1 MKEASKRY
9 LYNIL
14 GCFIML
20 LDIASIIIFCLEYL
34 GVNCPDNLKEKL
46 SLYIQKHDLNGDD
59 YNLSFVFPGFSEKSD
74 YIHTSLTIIILFIA
88 LVYIILV
95 IICYILLMVSSYSN
109 NKIFLITI
117 SIILLIPQIFISV
130 LSEYF
135 VFFYKNNLPDKT
147 FEDFGELGPDIREAY
162 DKYLDKMFIMK
173 ICSIYFSVSSIFSI
187 ISMFI
192 IIHYSRK
199 KKNDD
204 NYNLLQSVNQFN
216 GNENSSLT
224 PNKEQREKAE
234 EIKDFDDSS
243 GNRNN
248 NNF

>member
-1 MKEASKRY
+1 MKEAFKRY

-34 GVNCPDNLKEKL
+34 GINCPDNLKDKL
-46 SLYIQKHDLNGDD
+46 SLYIQKHDLSGDD

-74 YIHTSLTIIILFIA
+74 YFHQSLTIIILFIA
-88 LVYIILV
+88 LIYIILV
-95 IICYILLMVSSYSN
+95 IICYIILMVSSYSR
-109 NKIFLITI
+109 NKIFFIVI
-117 SIILLIPQIFISV
+117 SIMLLIPQILISL
-130 LSEYF
+130 LSIYF
-135 VFFYKNNLPDKT
+135 VFFYKNKLPDKT
-147 FEDFGELGPDIREAY
+147 FEDFGELVSDINEAY
-162 DKYLDKMFIMK
+162 NKYLDKMFIMK
-173 ICSIYFSVSSIFSI
+173 ICSLYSSASSLFSI

-234 EIKDFDDSS
+234 EVKDFDDSS
-243 GNRNN
+243 GRGNN
-248 NNF
+248 N

>member
-1 MKEASKRY
+1 MKESYKSY
-9 LYNIL
+9 LLNIL

-20 LDIASIIIFCLEYL
+20 LDIASTIIFCIEYL
-34 GVNCPDNLKEKL
+34 GINCPDNLKEKL
-46 SLYIQKHDLNGDD
+46 CLYIQKHDLNGDD

-74 YIHTSLTIIILFIA
+74 YFHQSLTIIILFIA
-88 LVYIILV
+88 LIYIILV
-95 IICYILLMVSSYSN
+95 IICYIILMVSLYSR
-109 NKIFLITI
+109 NKIFFIVI

-130 LSEYF
+130 LSVYF
-135 VFFYKNNLPDKT
+135 VFFYKNKLPDKT
-147 FEDFGELGPDIREAY
+147 FEDFGELVPEIREAY

-199 KKNDD
+199 KKNGD

-243 GNRNN
+243 GRGNN

>member
-1 MKEASKRY
+1 MKESYKRY

-34 GVNCPDNLKEKL
+34 GINCPDNLKEKL
-46 SLYIQKHDLNGDD
+46 SLYIQKHDLNADD

-74 YIHTSLTIIILFIA
+74 YFHQSLTIIILFIA

-95 IICYILLMVSSYSN
+95 IICYILLMVSSYSQ
-109 NKIFLITI
+109 NKIFLIVI
-117 SIILLIPQIFISV
+117 SIILFIPQILISL
-130 LSEYF
+130 LSLYF
-135 VFFYKNNLPDKT
+135 VFFYKNKLPDKT
-147 FEDFGELGPDIREAY
+147 FEDFGELVPDIRKAY
-162 DKYLDKMFIMK
+162 DNYLDKILIMK

-199 KKNDD
+199 KK
-204 NYNLLQSVNQFN
+204 
-216 GNENSSLT
+216 E
-224 PNKEQREKAE
+224 
-234 EIKDFDDSS
+234 
-243 GNRNN
+243 
-248 NNF
+248 

>member
-1 MKEASKRY
+1 
-9 LYNIL
+9 
-14 GCFIML
+14 
-20 LDIASIIIFCLEYL
+20 
-34 GVNCPDNLKEKL
+34 
-46 SLYIQKHDLNGDD
+46 
-59 YNLSFVFPGFSEKSD
+59 
-74 YIHTSLTIIILFIA
+74 
-88 LVYIILV
+88 
-95 IICYILLMVSSYSN
+95 MVSSYSQ
-109 NKIFLITI
+109 NKIFFIFI

-130 LSEYF
+130 LSVYF

-162 DKYLDKMFIMK
+162 DKYLDKMFVMK
-173 ICSIYFSVSSIFSI
+173 ICSIYFSVSSLFSI

-199 KKNDD
+199 KKSDD
-204 NYNLLQSVNQFN
+204 DYNLLQSVNQFN

-234 EIKDFDDSS
+234 EIKDFDDSY
-243 GNRNN
+243 GNKNN

>member
-1 MKEASKRY
+1 
-9 LYNIL
+9 
-14 GCFIML
+14 ML

-34 GVNCPDNLKEKL
+34 GINCPDNLKDKL
-46 SLYIQKHDLNGDD
+46 SLYIKKHDLSGDD
-59 YNLSFVFPGFSEKSD
+59 YNLSFVFPGFSEKSN

-95 IICYILLMVSSYSN
+95 IICYIILMVSSYSR
-109 NKIFLITI
+109 NKIFFIVI
-117 SIILLIPQIFISV
+117 SIMLLIPQILISL
-130 LSEYF
+130 LSIYF
-135 VFFYKNNLPDKT
+135 VFFYKNKLPDKT
-147 FEDFGELGPDIREAY
+147 FEDFGELVSDINEAY
-162 DKYLDKMFIMK
+162 NKYLDKMIIMK
-173 ICSIYFSVSSIFSI
+173 ICSLYSSASSLFSI

-224 PNKEQREKAE
+224 PNKEQREKAKE
-234 EIKDFDDSS
+234 VKDFDDSS
-243 GNRNN
+243 GRENN
-248 NNF
+248 N

>member
-1 MKEASKRY
+1 
-9 LYNIL
+9 
-14 GCFIML
+14 ML
-20 LDIASIIIFCLEYL
+20 LDIASIIIFCSEYL
-34 GVNCPDNLKEKL
+34 GINCPDNLKEKL
-46 SLYIQKHDLNGDD
+46 SLYIQKHDLNEDD
-59 YNLSFVFPGFSEKSD
+59 YNLSFVFPGFSENSD

-95 IICYILLMVSSYSN
+95 IICYILLMVSSYSH
-109 NKIFLITI
+109 NKIFLIAI
-117 SIILLIPQIFISV
+117 SIILFIPQIIIALLSV
-130 LSEYF
+130 YF
-135 VFFYKNNLPDKT
+135 EFFYKNKLPDKT
-147 FEDFGELGPDIREAY
+147 FDDFGELVSDINEAY

-199 KKNDD
+199 KKNDED
-204 NYNLLQSVNQFN
+204 YNLLQSVNQFN

-234 EIKDFDDSS
+234 EIKDFDDNSES
-243 GNRNN
+243 RNN

>member
-1 MKEASKRY
+1 
-9 LYNIL
+9 
-14 GCFIML
+14 ML
-20 LDIASIIIFCLEYL
+20 LDIASIIIFCSEYL
-34 GVNCPDNLKEKL
+34 GINCPDNLKEKL
-46 SLYIQKHDLNGDD
+46 SLYIQKHDLNEDD
-59 YNLSFVFPGFSEKSD
+59 YNLSFVFPGFSENSD

-95 IICYILLMVSSYSN
+95 IICYILLMVSSYSH
-109 NKIFLITI
+109 NKIFLIAI
-117 SIILLIPQIFISV
+117 SIILFIPQIIIALLSV
-130 LSEYF
+130 YF
-135 VFFYKNNLPDKT
+135 EFFYKNKLPDKT
-147 FEDFGELGPDIREAY
+147 FDDFGELVSDINEAY

-199 KKNDD
+199 KKNDED
-204 NYNLLQSVNQFN
+204 YNLLQSVNQFN

-234 EIKDFDDSS
+234 EIKDFNDSNGS
-243 GNRNN
+243 RNN

>member
-1 MKEASKRY
+1 MKEAFKRY

-34 GVNCPDNLKEKL
+34 GINCPDNLKDKL
-46 SLYIQKHDLNGDD
+46 SLYIQKHDLSGDD

-74 YIHTSLTIIILFIA
+74 YFHQSLTIIILFIA
-88 LVYIILV
+88 LIYIILV
-95 IICYILLMVSSYSN
+95 IICYIILMVSSYSR
-109 NKIFLITI
+109 NKIFFIVI
-117 SIILLIPQIFISV
+117 SIMLLIPQILISL
-130 LSEYF
+130 LSIYF
-135 VFFYKNNLPDKT
+135 VFFYKNKLPDKT
-147 FEDFGELGPDIREAY
+147 FEDFGELVSDINEAY
-162 DKYLDKMFIMK
+162 NKYLDKMFIMK
-173 ICSIYFSVSSIFSI
+173 ICSLYSSASSLFSI

-234 EIKDFDDSS
+234 EIKDFDDSY
-243 GNRNN
+243 GNKNN

>member
-1 MKEASKRY
+1 MKKACKKY
-9 LYNIL
+9 LFNIL

-34 GVNCPDNLKEKL
+34 GINCPDNLKDKL
-46 SLYIQKHDLNGDD
+46 SLYIQKHDLSGDD
-59 YNLSFVFPGFSEKSD
+59 YNLFFVFPGFSEKSD
-74 YIHTSLTIIILFIA
+74 YFHQSLTIIILFIA

-95 IICYILLMVSSYSN
+95 IICYILLMVSSYSQ
-109 NKIFLITI
+109 NKIFLIVI

-130 LSEYF
+130 LSVYF

-162 DKYLDKMFIMK
+162 DKYLDKMFVMK
-173 ICSIYFSVSSIFSI
+173 ICSIYFSVSSLFSI

-199 KKNDD
+199 KKSDD
-204 NYNLLQSVNQFN
+204 DYNLLQSVNQFN

-224 PNKEQREKAE
+224 PNKEHREKAE
-234 EIKDFDDSS
+234 EIKDFDDSY
-243 GNRNN
+243 GNKNN

>member
-1 MKEASKRY
+1 MKEACKRY

-14 GCFIML
+14 CCFIML

-34 GVNCPDNLKEKL
+34 GINCPDNLKDKL
-46 SLYIQKHDLNGDD
+46 SLYIQKHDLSGDD

-74 YIHTSLTIIILFIA
+74 YFHQSLTIIILFIA
-88 LVYIILV
+88 PIYIILV
-95 IICYILLMVSSYSN
+95 IICYIILMVSSYSR
-109 NKIFLITI
+109 NKIFFIVI
-117 SIILLIPQIFISV
+117 SIMLLIPQILISL
-130 LSEYF
+130 LSIYF
-135 VFFYKNNLPDKT
+135 VFFYKNKLPDKT
-147 FEDFGELGPDIREAY
+147 FEDFGELVSDINEAY
-162 DKYLDKMFIMK
+162 NKYLDKMFIMK
-173 ICSIYFSVSSIFSI
+173 ICSLYSSASSLFSI
-187 ISMFI
+187 ISRFI

-243 GNRNN
+243 GRGNN
-248 NNF
+248 N

>member
-1 MKEASKRY
+1 MNESYKSY
-9 LYNIL
+9 LLNIL

-20 LDIASIIIFCLEYL
+20 LDIASIIIFCIEYL
-34 GVNCPDNLKEKL
+34 GINCPDNLKEKL

-95 IICYILLMVSSYSN
+95 IICYILLMVSSYSQ

-162 DKYLDKMFIMK
+162 DKYLDKMFVMK
-173 ICSIYFSVSSIFSI
+173 ICSLYSSASSLFSI

-234 EIKDFDDSS
+234 EVKDFDDSS
-243 GNRNN
+243 GRGNN
-248 NNF
+248 N

>member
-1 MKEASKRY
+1 MKEACKRY

-20 LDIASIIIFCLEYL
+20 LDITSIIIFCLEYL
-34 GVNCPDNLKEKL
+34 EINCPENLKEKL

-95 IICYILLMVSSYSN
+95 IICYILLMVSSYSQ

-130 LSEYF
+130 LSVYF
-135 VFFYKNNLPDKT
+135 VFFYKNKLPDKT
-147 FEDFGELGPDIREAY
+147 FEDFCELVSDINEAY
-162 DKYLDKMFIMK
+162 VKYLDRMFIMK
-173 ICSIYFSVSSIFSI
+173 ICSIYFSVSSLFSI

-199 KKNDD
+199 KKSDD
-204 NYNLLQSVNQFN
+204 DYNLLQSVNQFN

-234 EIKDFDDSS
+234 EVKDFDDSS
-243 GNRNN
+243 GRGNN

>member
-1 MKEASKRY
+1 MKEACKRY

-20 LDIASIIIFCLEYL
+20 LYITSIIIFCLEYL

-74 YIHTSLTIIILFIA
+74 YNHSLLTIIILFIA
-88 LVYIILV
+88 LIFIILV
-95 IICYILLMVSSYSN
+95 IICYILLIVSSYSK
-109 NKIFLITI
+109 NKIFPIVI
-117 SIILLIPQIFISV
+117 SIILFIPQILISL
-130 LSEYF
+130 LSLYV
-135 VFFYKNNLPDKT
+135 VFFYKNKLPDKT
-147 FEDFGELGPDIREAY
+147 FDDFGELVSDINEAY

-199 KKNDD
+199 KKSDD
-204 NYNLLQSVNQFN
+204 DYNLLQSVNQLN

-243 GNRNN
+243 GRGNN